1 MQNKL
6 PENNCVFQNGTYD
19 EKKCTDWTKY
29 VYIAYLVNVKYA
41 ENSAICIKVLKR
53 DIYYH
58 IILDIRKQTEVWKM
72 EQRIRR
78 NMICVLKGE
87 LVKALGCTEPIAI
100 AYVSAKAREILGKM
114 PEKLWLDAAEIL

>member
-1 MQNKL
+1 
-6 PENNCVFQNGTYD
+6 
-19 EKKCTDWTKY
+19 
-29 VYIAYLVNVKYA
+29 
-41 ENSAICIKVLKR
+41 
-53 DIYYH
+53 
-58 IILDIRKQTEVWKM
+58 M

-114 PEKLWLDAAEIL
+114 PEKIVIGCSGNKECKKRCSSNDRIFKRN

>member
-1 MQNKL
+1 
-6 PENNCVFQNGTYD
+6 
-19 EKKCTDWTKY
+19 
-29 VYIAYLVNVKYA
+29 
-41 ENSAICIKVLKR
+41 
-53 DIYYH
+53 
-58 IILDIRKQTEVWKM
+58 M

-114 PEKLWLDAAEIL
+114 PEKIVIGCSGNIIKNAKSVVVPMTGSLKGIEAAAVTGAVGGHSNKELEVLTDVT